1 MSLKD
6 ALEKIQEE
14 ILKKDEIRQE
24 IQNIVR
30 KTTRLSKQAIFL
42 AHKDRIEDAE
52 NLLKEAS
59 GNLSKLDE
67 ISKTY
72 PDLYYSGLV
81 NSAFEEYA
89 EANLFLKI
97 ISEGKFVGPREIGVP
112 SESYVLGLADV
123 IGELRRRSLDL
134 IRKGNVR
141 DAEKCLE
148 IMETIYAEII
158 SRDDLLILISGLRR
172 KCDIARR
179 IIEATR
185 GDVTVEIRR
194 SMLNNAMKD
203 LQKILESMLSSEGT

>member
-6 ALEKIQEE
+6 TLEKIQEE

>member
-42 AHKDRIEDAE
+42 THKDRIEDAE

-59 GNLSKLDE
+59 ANLSKLNE

-97 ISEGKFVGPREIGVP
+97 ISEGKFVDPREIGVP

-134 IRKGNVR
+134 IRKGNVK

-158 SRDDLLILISGLRR
+158 SHDDLLILISGLRR

-179 IIEATR
+179 VIEATR

-203 LQKILESMLSSEGT
+203 LQKILESMSSTK

>member
-6 ALEKIQEE
+6 TLEKIQEE

-179 IIEATR
+179 VIEATR

>member
-6 ALEKIQEE
+6 TLEKIQEE

-59 GNLSKLDE
+59 ANLSKLDE

-97 ISEGKFVGPREIGVP
+97 ISKGKFVGPKEIGVP

-134 IRKGNVR
+134 IRKGNVK

-158 SRDDLLILISGLRR
+158 SHDDLLILISGLRR

-179 IIEATR
+179 VIEATR

-203 LQKILESMLSSEGT
+203 LQKILESMSSTK

>member
-6 ALEKIQEE
+6 TLEKIQEE

-158 SRDDLLILISGLRR
+158 SHDDLLILISGLRR

-179 IIEATR
+179 VIEATR
-185 GDVTVEIRR
+185 RDVTVEIRR

>member
-97 ISEGKFVGPREIGVP
+97 ISEGKFVDPREIGVP

-134 IRKGNVR
+134 IRKGNVK

-158 SRDDLLILISGLRR
+158 SHDDLLILISGLRR

-179 IIEATR
+179 VIEATR

-203 LQKILESMLSSEGT
+203 LQKILESMSSTK

>member
-6 ALEKIQEE
+6 TLEKIQEE

-134 IRKGNVR
+134 IRKGNVK